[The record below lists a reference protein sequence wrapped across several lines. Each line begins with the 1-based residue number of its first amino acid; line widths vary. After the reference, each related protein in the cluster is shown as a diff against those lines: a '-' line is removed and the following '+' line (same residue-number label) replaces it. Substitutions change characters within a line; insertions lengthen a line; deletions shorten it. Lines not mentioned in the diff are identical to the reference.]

1 MGEVD
6 SRGMVNEAKVDEIV
20 AKIDSNCDGTLSEEE
35 LFKFVRALSGD
46 DDVDDLKEL
55 AEFVGKPASELKS
68 MMMEKADDDKVDE
81 IHRKL
86 GCIDGDMVNDLAC
99 VKMEF
104 KVDKIVEQIDSNCD
118 GTLSEEELL
127 KFIRV
132 LSGDPDANDLKDMA
146 EFVGKSASEMKGMI
160 MEKSDKD
167 KVNEIYTQFC
177 G

>member
-1 MGEVD
+1 
-6 SRGMVNEAKVDEIV
+6 
-20 AKIDSNCDGTLSEEE
+20 
-35 LFKFVRALSGD
+35 
-46 DDVDDLKEL
+46 
-55 AEFVGKPASELKS
+55 

-127 KFIRV
+127 KFVRA
-132 LSGDPDANDLKDMA
+132 LSGDPDANNLEELAK
-146 EFVGKSASEMKGMI
+146 FVGEPASKLKSMM
-160 MEKSDKD
+160 MENCDND
-167 KVNEIYTQFC
+167 KVNEIYSSVVC
-177 G
+177 GPSMEDKVDAIIAKID